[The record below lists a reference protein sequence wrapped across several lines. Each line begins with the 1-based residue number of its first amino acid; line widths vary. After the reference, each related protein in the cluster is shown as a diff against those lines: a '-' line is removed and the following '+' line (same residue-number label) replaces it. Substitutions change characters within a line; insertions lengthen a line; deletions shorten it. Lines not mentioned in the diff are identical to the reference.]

1 MSGSSAATESSF
13 AAALRDLPA
22 VVGLS
27 PTWRRVFDAAS
38 PGEGDDKGG
47 GPGVDEA
54 SFALLSDTL
63 ASLQRLNAEG
73 DVILAAILHDLPTW
87 QARVEPRLAKEWPS
101 LATLLE
107 GQRAAAQVWTL
118 HAAEAGGRNA
128 EGLRRLLL
136 AIVRDLRVVP
146 VLLARQLAHMRD
158 AGKLPEPERKALAR
172 LTRDIHAPLA
182 NRLGIWQL
190 KWELEDLSLRHLEP
204 ETYKSIARW
213 LDEKRGGRER
223 YIEAVKRALGDAL
236 KAQGI
241 EAEVAGRPKHITSI
255 WKKMQKKG
263 VPIDELYDLR
273 AVRVL
278 VKDIPSCYAAL
289 GAVHALWVP
298 IPSEFDDY
306 IARPKRND
314 YRSLHTAVVGP
325 EGKTLEV
332 QIRTHD
338 MHAQAELGVAAHWR
352 YKEGRSAPAD
362 AGLDRKIEW
371 MRRLL
376 DGGRDESEGAE
387 QSLHGA
393 LDSELVEDRIYT
405 LTPQGDVVDLPNGA
419 TPLDFAYHVHTM
431 VGHRCRGAKVD
442 GRIVPLDYKL
452 RTGQRIEILTA
463 KTAEPRRDWLQV
475 SNGFLASGRS
485 RDKVRAWFH
494 KLDRARNLQ
503 AGREILEKDLRR
515 MSLLHAD
522 LAPIL
527 TKFSASSADD
537 LYVQVALGDVSPHQI
552 GRALLDHER
561 AQQEASQASN
571 SDGDQSPCADA
582 ETRDCARGAE
592 ARAKRLGVHGGGRGQ
607 FIGADRALLPTAAG
621 RTYRRLSHTHPR
633 RQCASRRLRGVS
645 ASFDGTAAARA
656 AGGVGPQWR
665 RAYRERDRR
674 SGRSPLVAEG
684 CEQFDRARRCACG
697 VDQHRCAEWQ
707 PRAPAIAIA
716 HPRPRP
722 PRAPARAPRQ
732 PRGCGRRTPRISERR
747 TASRYASHVTSD
759 HSDTV
764 PLWCARLRRH
774 WPWLSLLVAG
784 LALATALL
792 REPLADAL
800 WPEARAEALRQRA
813 EEALAAGRLTAADGS
828 GARELFEAGIAIDPD
843 RAELPAGLARVAV
856 AAVAQA
862 DRAVRDGRFAD
873 AHRHLALSRQLS
885 APRASIDAVAERLR
899 DREAAVAGIDDLLS
913 AAERAQRDGRLDG
926 AADAALPLYRR
937 VLDLQPRHLRAL
949 EGREDALSVLLQRA
963 HDDFRRDALADGA
976 AKIATVANYDR
987 GHVDLADAQSAL
999 AQSAERVRRQ
1009 AESDLRA
1016 GRLAR
1021 AADGFEQ
1028 WRASGL
1034 DPQAAEDAL
1043 ANVAQAHLATRAQSR
1058 CGFPFRCRHARDRC
1072 GASAR
1077 R

>member
-1 MSGSSAATESSF
+1 MPGSPTAAETSF
-13 AAALRDLPA
+13 VTALRDLPA
-22 VVGLS
+22 VAGLS
-27 PTWRRVFDAAS
+27 PTWQRVLDAAA
-38 PGEGDDKGG
+38 PGEGEVQADRVGAGG
-47 GPGVDEA
+47 ER

-87 QARVEPRLAKEWPS
+87 QARIEPRLAKEWPS

-146 VLLARQLAHMRD
+146 VLLARQLAQLRD
-158 AGKLPEPERKALAR
+158 ASKLPEPERKALAR
-172 LTRDIHAPLA
+172 LARDIHAPLA

-204 ETYKSIARW
+204 DTYKSIARW

-223 YIEAVKRALGDAL
+223 YIETVKRALGDAL

-241 EAEVAGRPKHITSI
+241 DADVAGRPKHITSI

-298 IPSEFDDY
+298 VPSEFDDY

-332 QIRTHD
+332 QIRTHE

-503 AGREILEKDLRR
+503 AGREMLDKDLRR

-522 LAPIL
+522 LTPIL
-527 TKFSASSADD
+527 TKFNAASTDE
-537 LYVQVALGDVSPHQI
+537 LYVHVALGDVSPHQI

-561 AQQEASQASN
+561 AQQEAAQAST
-571 SDGDQSPCADA
+571 GDAIK
-582 ETRDCARGAE
+582 ARGQTPKPETSRAAPKRTQSGSAFTVVGVGNLLVQI
-592 ARAKRLGVHGGGRGQ
+592 ARCCQ
-607 FIGADRALLPTAAG
+607 PLPGEPIAG
-621 RTYRRLSHTHPR
+621 YLTRT
-633 RQCASRRLRGVS
+633 RGVS
-645 ASFDGTAAARA
+645 VHRADCASFLRLSTEQPQRMLPVEWGRS
-656 AGGVGPQWR
+656 GGGHIANVIVE
-665 RAYRERDRR
+665 AVDRR
-674 SGRSPLVAEG
+674 WLLKDVSNL
-684 CEQFDRARRCACG
+684 
-697 VDQHRCAEWQ
+697 
-707 PRAPAIAIA
+707 IA
-716 HPRPRP
+716 
-722 PRAPARAPRQ
+722 Q
-732 PRGCGRRTPRISERR
+732 
-747 TASRYASHVTSD
+747 D
-759 HSDTV
+759 
-764 PLWCARLRRH
+764 
-774 WPWLSLLVAG
+774 
-784 LALATALL
+784 
-792 REPLADAL
+792 
-800 WPEARAEALRQRA
+800 
-813 EEALAAGRLTAADGS
+813 
-828 GARELFEAGIAIDPD
+828 
-843 RAELPAGLARVAV
+843 
-856 AAVAQA
+856 
-862 DRAVRDGRFAD
+862 D
-873 AHRHLALSRQLS
+873 AHVI
-885 APRASIDAVAERLR
+885 SINTD
-899 DREAAVAGIDDLLS
+899 
-913 AAERAQRDGRLDG
+913 
-926 AADAALPLYRR
+926 
-937 VLDLQPRHLRAL
+937 AL
-949 EGREDALSVLLQRA
+949 EGS
-963 HDDFRRDALADGA
+963 
-976 AKIATVANYDR
+976 
-987 GHVDLADAQSAL
+987 
-999 AQSAERVRRQ
+999 RVR
-1009 AESDLRA
+1009 LRLQL
-1016 GRLAR
+1016 RIRDHDHLAR
-1021 AADGFEQ
+1021 LLGRIDNLAGVEDVR
-1028 WRASGL
+1028 RA
-1034 DPQAAEDAL
+1034 
-1043 ANVAQAHLATRAQSR
+1043 
-1058 CGFPFRCRHARDRC
+1058 
-1072 GASAR
+1072 
-1077 R
+1077 